1 VTAAIKIA
9 FERETIKVPL
19 ADILPTKTLAD
30 AVKRSSTYKTLE
42 ASYPVVGIIEP
53 PLVCRQPDG
62 TYLLLDG
69 HARLAVAKAAGATEL
84 DCLVSLADEAYSHR
98 GHVSELSP
106 IQANRM
112 ILRALDAGVPD
123 ERLAKALNRSA
134 KTIRMSRTMLK
145 DICPEALELLK
156 DKPVSTASFALFKN
170 VKPIRQIEM
179 AELMNKVTNYG
190 KGYAA
195 GLVST
200 TKADLLAERPQ
211 VKRRPKP
218 KAEDLLQM
226 EAEMQTVE
234 RDILRIDETYGRD
247 VINLTVAR
255 GYVTK
260 LLENAKV
267 VKYLASKHPDVLTE
281 FQRIHEAESLET

>member
-1 VTAAIKIA
+1 
-9 FERETIKVPL
+9 
-19 ADILPTKTLAD
+19 
-30 AVKRSSTYKTLE
+30 
-42 ASYPVVGIIEP
+42 
-53 PLVCRQPDG
+53 
-62 TYLLLDG
+62 
-69 HARLAVAKAAGATEL
+69 
-84 DCLVSLADEAYSHR
+84 
-98 GHVSELSP
+98 
-106 IQANRM
+106 
-112 ILRALDAGVPD
+112 
-123 ERLAKALNRSA
+123 
-134 KTIRMSRTMLK
+134 
-145 DICPEALELLK
+145 
-156 DKPVSTASFALFKN
+156 
-170 VKPIRQIEM
+170 
-179 AELMNKVTNYG
+179 VTNYG